1 MTDLL
6 KSAVKNLRRRRL
18 RTFLTICSIAIGLT
32 AVVLI
37 FTISGYYQA
46 IGKNTYANII
56 SIGRGFVFQFIFT
69 LALPPF
75 IGTTGVFLSLPLAEL
90 ITMMIIV
97 AIIVIDRKNSSLELI
112 ENY

>member
-1 MTDLL
+1 M
-6 KSAVKNLRRRRL
+6 
-18 RTFLTICSIAIGLT
+18 ISIFGVSSEYIEFAYEMIRIYCIGSPAIGT
-32 AVVLI
+32 I

-97 AIIVIDRKNSSLELI
+97 AIIIIDRKNSSLELI